1 MNLNHL
7 YYFWKAAK
15 HGGIV
20 RAAEAIHISPQ
31 TLSGQI
37 KLLEGRL
44 GTALFERRGRTLE
57 LTEAGKLAFEYAEEM
72 FTLGA
77 ELDRLLHQHPQGRPI
92 EFRVGVSDAV
102 PKSLAYRL
110 LRPAIKLDEP
120 IRIVCKE
127 WRLDRL
133 LAELALH
140 RLDMVISDSPIPSN
154 VDVKAYSHKLGET
167 GVTFMAHRK
176 LARQSKATFPQN
188 LEHLP
193 LLLPGEDSAMRRA
206 INEWLDH
213 RQLRAAVVGEFD
225 DAALM
230 AAFGREQVGVFPVP
244 SALSA
249 EYRAETTL
257 VQLGNVESIRVKYY
271 AQTIKRRI
279 THPCV
284 LAITSEVAK
293 VFDASS

>member
-44 GTALFERRGRTLE
+44 GTALFARRGRTLE

-77 ELDRLLHQHPQGRPI
+77 ELDRLLHQHPRGRPT

-167 GVTFMAHRK
+167 SVTFMAHRK
-176 LARQSKATFPQN
+176 LARQSKAAFPQN

-213 RQLRAAVVGEFD
+213 RQLQAAVVGEFD

-230 AAFGREQVGVFPVP
+230 AAFGREQVGVFPIP
-244 SALSA
+244 SALIA

-293 VFDASS
+293 AFDASI